1 MKGNILVD
9 EQSDLHESLTGE
21 VLHKK
26 LQLALLSKKN
36 DCSCE
41 QRACLKQ
48 TIMERK
54 RRERIVVRR
63 FVKEE
68 RDADVDAEQQDGDE
82 QKPA

>member
-1 MKGNILVD
+1 MKGKILVD
-9 EQSDLHESLTGE
+9 EQSDLHESLTE
-21 VLHKK
+21 ELLHKK
-26 LQLALLSKKN
+26 LQVALLTTKN

>member
-9 EQSDLHESLTGE
+9 EQSDLHESLTE
-21 VLHKK
+21 EFLHKK
-26 LQLALLSKKN
+26 YLLQLTKKN
-36 DCSCE
+36 DSSCE

>member
-9 EQSDLHESLTGE
+9 EQSDLHESLTE
-21 VLHKK
+21 ELLHKK
-26 LQLALLSKKN
+26 LQLALLTKKN
-36 DCSCE
+36 DSSCE

-63 FVKEE
+63 FVKKE

>member
-1 MKGNILVD
+1 MKGKILVD
-9 EQSDLHESLTGE
+9 EQSDLHESLTE
-21 VLHKK
+21 ELLHKK
-26 LQLALLSKKN
+26 YLLRLTKKN

>member
-1 MKGNILVD
+1 M
-9 EQSDLHESLTGE
+9 
-21 VLHKK
+21 
-26 LQLALLSKKN
+26 QLALLTTKN

>member
-9 EQSDLHESLTGE
+9 EQSDLHESLTE
-21 VLHKK
+21 EFLHKK
-26 LQLALLSKKN
+26 YLLQLTKKD

-41 QRACLKQ
+41 QRACIKQ